1 MKIENCASYLGML
14 EVSIAKTITLESA
27 HILTLQETKWDDYN
41 DQIVKEAIS
50 SKYKG
55 FIHLNAISTAE
66 GLLLVEGNCIST
78 GLPHC
83 RVIHN
88 LIRSHK

>member
-14 EVSIAKTITLESA
+14 EVSIAKTITLESP

-66 GLLLVEGNCIST
+66 GLLLTWKETAFQQV
-78 GLPHC
+78 
-83 RVIHN
+83 
-88 LIRSHK
+88 SHTVG